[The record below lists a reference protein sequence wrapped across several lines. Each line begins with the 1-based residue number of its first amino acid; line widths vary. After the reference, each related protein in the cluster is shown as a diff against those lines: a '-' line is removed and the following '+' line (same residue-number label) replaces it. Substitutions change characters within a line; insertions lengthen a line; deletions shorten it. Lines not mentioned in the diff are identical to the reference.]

1 MAKKTVCFLVGLIIV
16 ASTIVF
22 LLVTNLK
29 PNKEKDLVGLMSQ
42 KVSGN
47 WEWEKDSEVSAFSVI
62 IEQMGGHYIGR
73 YIAVAH
79 GGEHIDARLEDDDP
93 SFNIEKPDNG
103 AVIVY
108 FITSGGA
115 IGKVKLRFLN
125 DKLYWDIVEE
135 PDGIYYCPQSAVL
148 LRDNQDSGK
157 N

>member
-1 MAKKTVCFLVGLIIV
+1 MIKKKIYLLIWLTIA

-29 PNKEKDLVGLMSQ
+29 PKKEKDLVGLMSQ

-62 IEQMGGHYIGR
+62 IERYIGR

-79 GGEHIDARLEDDDP
+79 RGEHIDARLEDEDP
-93 SFNIEKPDNG
+93 SFNIEKLDNG
-103 AVIVY
+103 EVIVD
-108 FITSGGA
+108 FATSGGA

-125 DKLYWDIVEE
+125 DKLYWDIVEG
-135 PDGIYYCPQSAVL
+135 PDGICYCPQSAVL
-148 LRDNQDSGK
+148 LRGNQDSGK